1 MEHFRVAF
9 AVDKVAE
16 RLYIVAVA
24 VTLVWEV
31 G

>member
-1 MEHFRVAF
+1 MGHFRVAS

-16 RLYIVAVA
+16 RLYIAAAA